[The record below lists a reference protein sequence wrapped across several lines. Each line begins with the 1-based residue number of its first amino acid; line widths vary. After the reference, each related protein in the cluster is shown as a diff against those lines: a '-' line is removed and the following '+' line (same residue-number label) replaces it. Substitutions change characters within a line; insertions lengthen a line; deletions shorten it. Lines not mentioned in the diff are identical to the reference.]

1 MPLQCRNA
9 KFNLSH
15 TLEAAVKAGQN
26 DTQTSSQRNLSCF
39 RFWSVDNQTK
49 SYNRDFSVSEIKD
62 KSIQQF
68 LDELASKAP
77 TPGGGSAA
85 AIMGAQSA
93 ALTSMVCN
101 LTIGKPKYAEVE
113 IDMQTLLQKSEALRE
128 ELTGMI
134 QADIDVFNRLMATY
148 ALPKETDGQ
157 KTLRSAAIQKAL
169 VEATEIPLACARAC
183 AAAVEL
189 SRIAADKG
197 NSAAVSDAGVAVMAA
212 YSGLKSAALNVYINA
227 GSLKDRD
234 FADAKLT
241 ELKTILN
248 GIDVDAEEIYQLVKN
263 KL

>member
-1 MPLQCRNA
+1 V
-9 KFNLSH
+9 
-15 TLEAAVKAGQN
+15 TE
-26 DTQTSSQRNLSCF
+26 T
-39 RFWSVDNQTK
+39 
-49 SYNRDFSVSEIKD
+49 KD
-62 KSIQQF
+62 KSIQLF

-113 IDMQTLLQKSEALRE
+113 NDMQALLQKSEALRE

-148 ALPKETDGQ
+148 ALPKETDDQ
-157 KTLRSAAIQKAL
+157 KTLRSAAIQQAL
-169 VEATEIPLACARAC
+169 SEATEIPLACARAC
-183 AAAVEL
+183 AQAVEL
-189 SRIAADKG
+189 SRIAADIG
-197 NSAAVSDAGVAVMAA
+197 NSAAISDAGVAVMAA

-227 GSLKDRD
+227 GSLKDRT
-234 FADAKLT
+234 FADAKLS
-241 ELKTILN
+241 ELESILN
-248 GIDVDAEEIYQLVKN
+248 GIDVDAEQIYQLVKN